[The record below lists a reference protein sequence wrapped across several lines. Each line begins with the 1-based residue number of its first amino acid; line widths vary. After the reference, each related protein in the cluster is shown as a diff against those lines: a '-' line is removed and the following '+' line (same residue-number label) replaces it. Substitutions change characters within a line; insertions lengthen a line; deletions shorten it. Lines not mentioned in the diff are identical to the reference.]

1 MPGLGLMRRSAQ
13 SKVRLSLGLGRP
25 ARATHDCLSELVGCV
40 KYLPGF
46 GSVDA
51 LPYLGPLPLLL
62 AAGDLMVDRSF
73 RWSDCGRSVFRG
85 PPRLGWVP
93 RSLLELAARVGRI
106 VDVWAWSERVGG
118 VSGGSS
124 AVGPSARRRW

>member
-1 MPGLGLMRRSAQ
+1 M
-13 SKVRLSLGLGRP
+13 LSSTSRV
-25 ARATHDCLSELVGCV
+25 S
-40 KYLPGF
+40 

-51 LPYLGPLPLLL
+51 LPYLGPRLPVV
-62 AAGDLMVDRSF
+62 AVGDEMVDRSF

-106 VDVWAWSERVGG
+106 VDVWAWSERLTGA

-124 AVGPSARRRW
+124 AAV